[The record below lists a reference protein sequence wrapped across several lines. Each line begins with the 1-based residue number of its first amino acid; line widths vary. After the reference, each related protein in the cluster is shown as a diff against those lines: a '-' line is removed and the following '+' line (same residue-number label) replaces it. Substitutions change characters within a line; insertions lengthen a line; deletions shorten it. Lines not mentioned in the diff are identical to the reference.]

1 MKLSRSAIACLLAL
15 CVGGC
20 GEEPV
25 EAEVTAT
32 AESICGEIDASH
44 GTALLPPAP
53 CLSVTVEGTG
63 YFVFH
68 GACQVVD
75 GAAHYPQYFGKQ
87 LNLRLDSAGYLTHD
101 EGLRVQGYNADAY
114 GNLQYPLGDIQIT
127 HSYTVPS
134 DASQSVSVVGPLA
147 PNTAEE
153 RIYPHPS
160 TKISFGTGGS
170 LPPQSSMDYLAAGF
184 DITTLTAQVGG
195 TALASYH
202 YTQNV
207 TLFDN
212 AISET
217 GPRAHS
223 ATLYF
228 TQTATHNWQWHA
240 VVAAST
246 LEPTSLNIVNSDV
259 VLGENGAVTSNATV
273 AIVATGQLIFN
284 ADGSLANGSP
294 EERAAL
300 AQNTVL
306 NNFAFLNTLDI
317 QTITFD
323 FVNSYLSEGS
333 GAFGL
338 TPTADGSLGFQP
350 SDPEGTSHAWT
361 SANVADPNAV
371 SHTVNIFFNES
382 APGTWQ
388 WHALADG
395 AEVVDPED
403 ESQTRAGENVVLA
416 DGIVTFDSNGRLLT
430 ESQTDRTFHFVGT
443 DGTHIITFE
452 FGDNITPTSEGGDGG
467 DGSTGLRQTG
477 TESAVTATAHH
488 EETSRILESITVDA
502 SGIITGAFT
511 YTGQTRTLAGLALAS
526 FAAEEALTP
535 EADDEALFTATAE
548 SGEAA
553 PGQAGAD
560 GRGTLTSE
568 SLGPA
573 CIE

>member
-1 MKLSRSAIACLLAL
+1 MTS
-15 CVGGC
+15 
-20 GEEPV
+20 
-25 EAEVTAT
+25 TAT
-32 AESICGEIDASH
+32 I
-44 GTALLPPAP
+44 
-53 CLSVTVEGTG
+53 
-63 YFVFH
+63 
-68 GACQVVD
+68 
-75 GAAHYPQYFGKQ
+75 
-87 LNLRLDSAGYLTHD
+87 
-101 EGLRVQGYNADAY
+101 
-114 GNLQYPLGDIQIT
+114 
-127 HSYTVPS
+127 
-134 DASQSVSVVGPLA
+134 
-147 PNTAEE
+147 
-153 RIYPHPS
+153 
-160 TKISFGTGGS
+160 
-170 LPPQSSMDYLAAGF
+170 
-184 DITTLTAQVGG
+184 
-195 TALASYH
+195 
-202 YTQNV
+202 
-207 TLFDN
+207 
-212 AISET
+212 
-217 GPRAHS
+217 
-223 ATLYF
+223 
-228 TQTATHNWQWHA
+228 
-240 VVAAST
+240 
-246 LEPTSLNIVNSDV
+246 
-259 VLGENGAVTSNATV
+259 
-273 AIVATGQLIFN
+273 AIVAAGQLVFN
-284 ADGSLANGSP
+284 ADGSLANVSP

-300 AQNTVL
+300 AQNTVF

-361 SANVADPNAV
+361 SVNVADPNAV
-371 SHTVNIFFNES
+371 SHTINIFFNES
-382 APGTWQ
+382 AAGIWQ

-395 AEVVDPED
+395 TEMVEPSD

-467 DGSTGLRQTG
+467 DGSTGLRQAG
-477 TESAVTATAHH
+477 TESAVTATALH
-488 EETSRILESITVDA
+488 EETSRILESITVDS

-535 EADDEALFTATAE
+535 EEDDETLFTATEE

-560 GRGTLTSE
+560 GRGTLASE